1 MATRSDRPDDPR
13 LGIAAFLAATV
24 LVLAALVAYARNPAL
39 FARGRKYEAR
49 FESVAG
55 LNAGDEVRYGGLPVG
70 SVTSIELDTADAT
83 RIVVHFR
90 VRKRAP
96 VRTDTRASITQV
108 GLLGEPYLNLRPG
121 SADALPMPVGGTLLS
136 DDNLSFQDAMTQLA
150 RFFEHSDTL
159 FAGVQR
165 FSSTNPWDRLDRTLR
180 RFDELLVNTA
190 RNADRVAA
198 RLDTA
203 SGQLSTVL
211 THTDRLIG
219 SIDSTV
225 KGAGPGVGAAQREA
239 LATLRETRALVADV
253 RSALQ
258 QGGGV
263 DQLMRDLAIAT
274 DNLARL
280 STRLERDPTSVLKRR
295 ALPRKTAG
303 PPVRD

>member
-1 MATRSDRPDDPR
+1 MPPRTIRRDDPR
-13 LGIAAFLAATV
+13 LGIAAFLGATV
-24 LVLAALVAYARNPAL
+24 LVLAALIAYARNPAL
-39 FARGRKYEAR
+39 FARGREYQAR

-70 SVTSIELDTADAT
+70 SVTSIELDSADVT

-121 SADALPMPVGGTLLS
+121 SSTAPPMPIGGTLPS

-150 RFFEHSDTL
+150 RFFEHTDTL

-165 FSSTNPWDRLDRTLR
+165 FSSTNPWDRLDRTLS
-180 RFDELLVNTA
+180 RFDELLASTG

-203 SGQLSTVL
+203 SIQLSDVL
-211 THTDRLIG
+211 AHTDRLVA

-225 KGAGPGVGAAQREA
+225 KAAGPGVGSAQREV
-239 LATLRETRALVADV
+239 LATLRETRALVGDV
-253 RSALQ
+253 RGAMQ

-263 DQLMRDLAIAT
+263 DQLMRDLAVAT

-280 STRLERDPTSVLKRR
+280 STRIERDPTSVLKRR
-295 ALPRKTAG
+295 ALPKKTAG
-303 PPVRD
+303 PPLRD

>member
-1 MATRSDRPDDPR
+1 MAATRVRPDDPR

-39 FARGRKYEAR
+39 FARGREYQAR
-49 FESVAG
+49 FQSVAG
-55 LNAGDEVRYGGLPVG
+55 LNQGDEVRYGGLPVG
-70 SVTSIELDTADAT
+70 SVTSIDLDTGEAT
-83 RIVVHFR
+83 RIVVRFR

-96 VRTDTRASITQV
+96 VRTDTRASITQL

-121 SADALPMPVGGTLLS
+121 SADAPPMPIGGTLPS
-136 DDNLSFQDAMTQLA
+136 EDNLSFQDAMTQLA

-165 FSSTNPWDRLDRTLR
+165 FSATNPWERLDRTLT
-180 RFDELLVNTA
+180 RFEDLLVSTG

-203 SGQLSTVL
+203 SLQLSSVL
-211 THTDRLIG
+211 AHTDRLIG

-225 KGAGPGVGAAQREA
+225 KQAGPGVGQAQREA

-253 RSALQ
+253 RGALQ

-295 ALPRKTAG
+295 ALPKKTAG
-303 PPVRD
+303 PPLRD